1 MATPGAS
8 LNAASQ
14 SSLTNLVEQ
23 KLRAER
29 IVRVGAGWFA
39 IIAALSMINSLLSM
53 SGAGI
58 RFIFGMGIAQF
69 VDGLAHQAGQTGFA
83 LDLVIN
89 GFVAG
94 IFVIFWRFARKGEQF
109 QGPPSRGISCLCA
122 VPNLHRHERHSNS
135 AKISTGPRA
144 TRSSHSAEVR
154 TWLLAIGSWLLV
166 KSRFHSGLPQSA
178 AAVFR
183 KPLDK

>member
-94 IFVIFWRFARKGEQF
+94 IFVIFWRFARKGEQWAF
-109 QGPPSRGISCLCA
+109 VVGMAIYA
-122 VPNLHRHERHSNS
+122 VD
-135 AKISTGPRA
+135 AAVVVYFKD
-144 TRSSHSAEVR
+144 
-154 TWLLAIGSWLLV
+154 LLAGA
-166 KSRFHSGLPQSA
+166 FHAYALYRIYTGMSGIPTLQKFQQALAPPGAPIQP
-178 AAVFR
+178 R
-183 KPLDK
+183 